1 MNEPLWI
8 SEAIVRVIH
17 QDQIQQHG
25 GSLGVRD
32 ENLLSASLAR
42 PRHLFAYGQPDLFD
56 LAAAYGYGLAKN
68 HPFIDGNKRTA
79 FMVMYV
85 FLGLNGYL
93 LEVPEIEV
101 VQIMEGLAT
110 DKETQESLAQW
121 LRKNSVNSSVGKYLK
136 PKKSS

>member
-1 MNEPLWI
+1 VNELLWI

-79 FMVMYV
+79 FMAMYV

-101 VQIMEGLAT
+101 VQMMEGLAT
-110 DKETQESLAQW
+110 DQENQESLAQW

>member
-8 SEAIVRVIH
+8 SEEIVRVIH

-32 ENLLSASLAR
+32 ENLLAASLAR
-42 PRHLFAYGQPDLFD
+42 PRHLLVYGQPDLFD

-85 FLGLNGYL
+85 FLGLNRYL
-93 LEVPEIEV
+93 LEVPEMEV
-101 VQIMEGLAT
+101 VQIMERLAT
-110 DKETQESLAQW
+110 DQENQESLAQW
-121 LRKNSVNSSVGKYLK
+121 LRQNSLLQR
-136 PKKSS
+136 

>member
-1 MNEPLWI
+1 VNEPLWI

-25 GSLGVRD
+25 GSLGLRD

-79 FMVMYV
+79 FAVMAT
-85 FLGLNGYL
+85 FLLVNGYL

-110 DKETQESLAQW
+110 DQETQETLAQW
-121 LRKNSVNSSVGKYLK
+121 LRKNSVLELM
-136 PKKSS
+136 

>member
-8 SEAIVRVIH
+8 FEEIVQVIH

-25 GSLGVRD
+25 GSLGLRD
-32 ENLLSASLAR
+32 ENLLCASLAR

-85 FLGLNGYL
+85 FLGLNSYL
-93 LEVPEIEV
+93 LEIPEMEV
-101 VQIMEGLAT
+101 VQMMEKLAT
-110 DKETQESLAQW
+110 DQETQESLAQW
-121 LRKNSVNSSVGKYLK
+121 LRKNSVHSSLENT
-136 PKKSS
+136 

>member
-8 SEAIVRVIH
+8 SEAIIRVIH

-25 GSLGVRD
+25 GSLGLRD

-42 PRHLFAYGQPDLFD
+42 PRHLFSYGQPDLFD

-79 FMVMYV
+79 FMAMYV

-110 DKETQESLAQW
+110 DPETQDSLAQW
-121 LRKNSVNSSVGKYLK
+121 LRQNSVLELM
-136 PKKSS
+136 